1 MGVFTIPEHEEWP
14 PEYRLLR
21 GHLLDVRNHVTA
33 LKTASG
39 ADTLAVE
46 TYDIAVVR
54 IHAACVEAAH
64 VTAGRLPDT
73 SAHADDDLF

>member
-1 MGVFTIPEHEEWP
+1 MGAFTIPEHEAWP

-33 LKTASG
+33 LKTCSR

-54 IHAACVEAAH
+54 IHAACVEASRVASG
-64 VTAGRLPDT
+64 ALPDT
-73 SAHADDDLF
+73 SAHDDLF